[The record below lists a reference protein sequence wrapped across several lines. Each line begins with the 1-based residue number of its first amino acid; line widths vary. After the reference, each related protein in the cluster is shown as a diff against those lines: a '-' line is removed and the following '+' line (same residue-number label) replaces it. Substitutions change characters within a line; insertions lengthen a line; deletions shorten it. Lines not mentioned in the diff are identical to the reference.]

1 MVLLIGDTW
10 SCQNHEDRKQSD
22 GRRRSEETGSCF
34 MGTEFQFGKLRR
46 FQWQL
51 HDMVNMHNIAEGWVP
66 SEKLK

>member
-1 MVLLIGDTW
+1 
-10 SCQNHEDRKQSD
+10 
-22 GRRRSEETGSCF
+22 